1 MTNLPTDLLRTFI
14 TVIDSGGFTR
24 AGELL
29 GRSQPAI
36 SLQIKRLEGL
46 IGDPLFKRNGRALVA
61 TDIGRMVL
69 GYARQILALND
80 EVMAR
85 IDQPKVVGGIRLGIP
100 NEFAGSFLPEILGK
114 FAQAHPEITLEVGCD
129 LSTNLLA
136 RLDDGEFD
144 LVFALH
150 DTPPDGNPGQNWP
163 EELVWVG
170 SPHHAAHLKS
180 PLPLI
185 VAPLGCIYRKRI
197 IETLDQVGK
206 PWRIAYSSPSFGGI
220 NAGVQAGLGVTVL
233 ARSTVT
239 EGLRV
244 LPEHHDLP
252 RLGTVRV
259 ALHYPDR
266 VVAPALGR
274 LIEFMSAQLA
284 DTSRGGHRKG

>member
-150 DTPPDGNPGQNWP
+150 DTPPDGNPDQNWP